1 MPIITILVFLLLR
14 TKYILLSSPTSSEV
28 CEINCSVSLTIR
40 EMQTKTAV
48 AHPTLKGYHKKKPKI
63 TSVAKAAEKREL
75 LHATAESANY

>member
-48 AHPTLKGYHKKKPKI
+48 ADPTLKGYHKKPKI